1 MQDLF
6 APETAPDKSDDKSDD
21 PSTKQL
27 APFESFREQFDKLKT
42 TAETLTVVSADDA
55 AGMKLARLTRLSLK
69 DVRVAIEHRRK
80 ELGEFHL
87 RETQRINRD
96 AKTLREIIEPL
107 EARMLE
113 CEQFA
118 EREAARIL
126 AEKTEARTAEI
137 TPFLIAGAVMANL
150 GGIADTE
157 YAALLADAKASHA
170 ARLAREAKEKADAEA
185 KAKAE
190 EAARIQM
197 REENAR
203 LKREADEREAQA
215 KAEAKKAADALAK
228 VKADADAKAKAA
240 KAKADAEAQKLREE
254 AAAAAAE
261 LKRIADAKAKAEAD
275 RLAAEEAAAAA
286 PDKAKFAAFASTLRT
301 LALPDTKTKKG
312 DATRKELGEKIE
324 GLAAWIESRI

>member
-1 MQDLF
+1 MSQDLF
-6 APETAPDKSDDKSDD
+6 APDKSDD

-118 EREAARIL
+118 EREAERLLDERHDARMKEL
-126 AEKTEARTAEI
+126 APFVVGIELDFDVRTLTDEQ
-137 TPFLIAGAVMANL
+137 F
-150 GGIADTE
+150 
-157 YAALLADAKASHA
+157 AALMVHSKAGH
-170 ARLAREAKEKADAEA
+170 EATLKAKADAEA

-203 LKREADEREAQA
+203 LKKEADEREAKA
-215 KAEAKKAADALAK
+215 MAEAKKAADALAK
-228 VKADADAKAKAA
+228 VKADAEAKAKAA
-240 KAKADAEAQKLREE
+240 KAKADAEAKKLRDE

-261 LKRIADAKAKAEAD
+261 LKRIADAKAKEEAD
-275 RLAAEEAAAAA
+275 RIAAEEHAAAA
-286 PDKAKFAAFASTLRT
+286 PDKAKLAAFAVTLRDLT
-301 LALPDTKTKKG
+301 VPEMKTKAGK
-312 DATRKELGEKIE
+312 DTAKQLGEKVE
-324 GLAAWIESRI
+324 WLAAWIESRI